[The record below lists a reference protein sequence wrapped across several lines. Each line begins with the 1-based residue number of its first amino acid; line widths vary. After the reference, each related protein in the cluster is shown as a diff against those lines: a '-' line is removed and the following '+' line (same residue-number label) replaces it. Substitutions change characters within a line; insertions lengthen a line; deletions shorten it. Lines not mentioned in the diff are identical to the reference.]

1 MKKSKF
7 LKKSLAMLLAVMLV
21 VAMIPLSAAAAVGD
35 YTPVGAPT
43 LAAGTDKNSQDSSF
57 SADPT
62 VSGSTYTVNFNYEE
76 DSAPALVV
84 NTVGVD
90 EQICYV
96 NSDGQY
102 DTVDNGESI
111 FLADDEDTA
120 GVGNTFTFW
129 VVKSDK
135 PEDADQISAP
145 YTVNW
150 TMGEAS
156 TEATVTSA
164 TLGTGDNKYTG
175 VVDNAANTIKF
186 TVPYGYKAANS
197 GTVALDIKKTSTA
210 TITGGT
216 TFTVANIKT
225 NMTKGASE
233 SFTLA
238 PEQGTNPET
247 WTVTVEE
254 ADALTAISL
263 GDVDGKIEIATADAT
278 NGAYN
283 KDYETG
289 DITFNMPAGTKTETV
304 NGEEQLMLV
313 PTFTIGSAYTKVEIE
328 TASGTYKEVKSGEE
342 FNFAY
347 LYNSKSAKLK
357 VTSPDN
363 NSTYNREYVLKMVID
378 GTSTAITGFT
388 ATDAAG
394 FAATGTV
401 NGNKL
406 TAEISSGANAPLTD
420 IDLTINAPVGAT
432 VTLSGGA
439 IAGTVSLT
447 DAKSDGN
454 FATTSSVDGSK
465 PITVTVKSPD
475 NSRQATYTLTITKA
489 EDANKNPQITSGK
502 LTIDKDSNDEAE
514 YTASI
519 SGNTITFTVPYS
531 TTKTDITASTTTVY
545 TWAKTAQTTEPAI
558 TLATDP
564 FASDAVN
571 TVAITSDGGDVVTYK
586 LVFTKEAAKTG
597 KSISDFILTEATNT
611 ALVEYKTTYDV
622 TASGTQF
629 NITLPQSVIDDATG
643 AAQNY
648 NVNFTLS
655 EGAKLYEVDSDVLKE
670 VKVDIDTE
678 TGAFKAGSSQIDL
691 VKFLTDG
698 QKYVIADEY
707 LAYEVTASSTLTGI
721 QSTAK
726 YDNHYTVYTVKATG
740 TNRTGTALTALSAN
754 DGLVTST
761 ISGKKVTINVPASY
775 AYDTAPAAANDADGS
790 LQNGFFFDFT
800 ISDGASLKAGTA
812 VLINGGDKQ
821 MSSDNKVV
829 TSGASATNPSFVAVK
844 NGDEYDLHVW
854 DGTDYDTP
862 VSALTVVSENGM
874 SVAYD
879 VEVKVNPAETGAVL
893 TSVKVGNTSATINNT
908 AKTVTVALP
917 YGTNL
922 GSLPLTIEASKLA
935 TVTVGGYASFENG
948 DAVSLVRPLKIT
960 VVSEDNATTN
970 VYTLTATT
978 ASQFTDVQP
987 GDWYYDNVMDA
998 VAAGIVSGRGDGTFG
1013 PNDRITRR
1021 DFAIMVSKLLLD
1033 GEDAPEATTT
1043 PFSDVAANDY
1053 GLNAIAY
1060 CAENGIIS
1068 GFDGEFRPS
1077 DNITRQEA
1085 ASVMK
1090 NALELTGTTSELF
1103 ADDAAIATWAK
1114 ANVYA
1119 CKAAGVFNGDDHN
1132 NFNPTSTLT
1141 RAEAASIMVNAMK

>member
-43 LAAGTDKNSQDSSF
+43 LAAGTDSSF

-62 VSGSTYTVNFNYEE
+62 PSGSTYTVNFNYEA
-76 DSAPALVV
+76 DSAPNLVV
-84 NTVGVD
+84 NTVGVN
-90 EQICYV
+90 EQIRYV
-96 NSDGQY
+96 DSNGQY
-102 DTVDNGESI
+102 TTVANGTVI
-111 FLADDEDTA
+111 ALADDEDTA

-129 VVKSDK
+129 VVKSAT
-135 PEDADQISAP
+135 ETDAISAP

-186 TVPYGYKAANS
+186 TVPYGYATSS
-197 GTVALDIKKTSTA
+197 GDKTVEVKVNDTA
-210 TITGGT
+210 SITGGYT
-216 TFTVANIKT
+216 QFKGTIETNEIKG
-225 NMTKGASE
+225 KAD
-233 SFTLA
+233 SFTLTS
-238 PEQGTNPET
+238 QLGTNPET
-247 WTVTVEE
+247 WTVTVKE

-263 GDVDGKIEIATADAT
+263 GDVEGEFGIETAQTDSANEGYE
-278 NGAYN
+278 NGA
-283 KDYETG
+283 
-289 DITFNMPAGTKTETV
+289 ITFNMPADTAPVEGKL
-304 NGEEQLMLV
+304 NLV
-313 PTFTIGSAYTKVEIE
+313 PTFTIGSAYTKVEVE
-328 TASGTYKEVKSGEE
+328 TASGDYKEIKSGEE
-342 FNFAY
+342 FDFVY
-347 LYNSKSAKLK
+347 LYTNKSAKLK

-363 NSTYNREYVLKMVID
+363 TSREYTLKMVID

-388 ATDAAG
+388 VTDDDS
-394 FAATGTV
+394 FEATGTV
-401 NGNKL
+401 NG
-406 TAEISSGANAPLTD
+406 TALSAQLSSEASLPGNVDITFDVATNAKVTIGASDVISANGKATFSGLAVNTQ
-420 IDLTINAPVGAT
+420 
-432 VTLSGGA
+432 
-439 IAGTVSLT
+439 
-447 DAKSDGN
+447 
-454 FATTSSVDGSK
+454 
-465 PITVTVKSPD
+465 PITVKVVSPD
-475 NSRQATYTLTITKA
+475 GTRQATYTLTITKA

-519 SGNTITFTVPYS
+519 SGTTITFTVPYS
-531 TTKTDITASTTTVY
+531 TTKEDITPGTKGTEY
-545 TWAKTAQTTEPAI
+545 TWAKTAQTKLSAI
-558 TLATDP
+558 N
-564 FASDAVN
+564 F
-571 TVAITSDGGDVVTYK
+571 VADSDGNYFGDKANNTIVVSSDGKDAVTYK
-586 LVFTKEAAKTG
+586 VVFNKEAAQTG
-597 KSISDFILTEATNT
+597 KSISDFILTQAGNT

-655 EGAKLYEVDSDVLKE
+655 EGAKLYEVGAAGALTE

-678 TGAFKAGSSQIDL
+678 TGAFKATSSKIDL
-691 VKFLTDG
+691 VNFLKDG

-707 LAYEVTASSTLTGI
+707 LAFEVGSQTLDTI
-721 QSTAK
+721 QKTAK

-740 TNRTGTALTALSAN
+740 TNRTGTALTSLSAN

-775 AYDTAPAAANDADGS
+775 AFDTAPSDAKK
-790 LQNGFFFDFT
+790 GFFLDFSV
-800 ISDGASLKAGTA
+800 SDGASLTGSSVA
-812 VLINGGDKQ
+812 LINGGDKE
-821 MSSDNKVV
+821 MKDNKVV
-829 TSGASATNPSFVAVK
+829 TSDASATNPNFVAVK
-844 NGDEYDLHVW
+844 NGDKYELQMWNGSAYAAL
-854 DGTDYDTP
+854 TDSY
-862 VSALTVVSENGM
+862 LTVVSENGM
-874 SVAYD
+874 EVDYT

-893 TSVKVGNTSATINNT
+893 TSVKVGNTSATIINT
-908 AKTVTVALP
+908 AKTVTVSLP

-922 GSLPLTIEASKLA
+922 GAQELTIEASKLA
-935 TVTVGGYASFENG
+935 TVTVTGYPNFENG
-948 DAVSLVRPLKIT
+948 DPVSLTRPLTIT
-960 VVSEDNATTN
+960 VTSENGATTN

-978 ASQFTDVQP
+978 AAQFSDVST
-987 GDWYYDNVMDA
+987 GDWFYQNVMDA

-1068 GFDGEFRPS
+1068 GFDGEFRPG

-1090 NALELTGTTSELF
+1090 NALELTGTTSDLF

>member
-43 LAAGTDKNSQDSSF
+43 LAAGTGSSF

-62 VSGSTYTVNFNYEE
+62 VSGSTYTVNFNYEDGSE
-76 DSAPALVV
+76 PDLTITTRGTAERIRY
-84 NTVGVD
+84 VD
-90 EQICYV
+90 DGTYTTT
-96 NSDGQY
+96 NSSSV
-102 DTVDNGESI
+102 TIN
-111 FLADDEDTA
+111 LTDDEDTA

-129 VVKSDK
+129 VVKSDSE
-135 PEDADQISAP
+135 PDAISDA

-156 TEATVTSA
+156 TEASVTSA

-247 WTVTVEE
+247 WTVTVKE

-263 GDVDGKIEIATADAT
+263 GDVEGEFGTQTSGANKGYEDGTV
-278 NGAYN
+278 
-283 KDYETG
+283 
-289 DITFNMPAGTKTETV
+289 TFNMPADTALVDGKL
-304 NGEEQLMLV
+304 NLV

-347 LYNSKSAKLK
+347 LYNNKSAKLK

-531 TTKTDITASTTTVY
+531 TTFEKIDDTDDY
-545 TWAKTAQTTEPAI
+545 TWAKTAQTKIDSFTFTP
-558 TLATDP
+558 D
-564 FASDAVN
+564 
-571 TVAITSDGGDVVTYK
+571 SDGNYFGDKANNTIVVSSDGKDAVTYK
-586 LVFTKEAAKTG
+586 VVFNKEAAQTG
-597 KSISDFILTEATNT
+597 KSISDFILTQANNT
-611 ALVEYKTTYDV
+611 ALVEYKTTYGV

-629 NITLPQSVIDDATG
+629 NITLPQSVINAARAVG
-643 AAQNY
+643 ASADKY
-648 NVNFTLS
+648 YVNFTLS
-655 EGAKLYEVDSDVLKE
+655 EGAKLYEVDSSTGALNE

-678 TGAFKAGSSQIDL
+678 TGAFKTGSSQIDL
-691 VKFLTDG
+691 VNFLKDG

-707 LAYEVTASSTLTGI
+707 LAYEVTTSSTLKGI
-721 QSTAK
+721 QDTAK

-740 TNRTGTALTALSAN
+740 TNRTGTALTSLSAN

-775 AYDTAPAAANDADGS
+775 AFDTAPSDAKK
-790 LQNGFFFDFT
+790 GFFLDFSV
-800 ISDGASLKAGTA
+800 SDGASLTGSSVA
-812 VLINGGDKQ
+812 LINGGDKE
-821 MSSDNKVV
+821 MKDNKVV
-829 TSGASATNPSFVAVK
+829 TSDASATNPNFVAVK
-844 NGDEYDLHVW
+844 NGDKYELQMWNGSAYAAL
-854 DGTDYDTP
+854 TDSY
-862 VSALTVVSENGM
+862 LTVVSENGM
-874 SVAYD
+874 EVDYT
-879 VEVKVNPAETGAVL
+879 VEVKVNPAETGALL
-893 TSVKVGNTSATINNT
+893 TSVKVGNTNAVINNT

-935 TVTVGGYASFENG
+935 TVTVTGYPNFENG
-948 DAVSLVRPLKIT
+948 DPVSLTRPLTIT
-960 VVSEDNATTN
+960 VTSENGATTN

-978 ASQFTDVQP
+978 AAQFSDVSTD
-987 GDWYYDNVMDA
+987 DWFYQNVMDA

-1068 GFDGEFRPS
+1068 GFDGEFRPG

-1090 NALELTGTTSELF
+1090 NALELTGTTSDLF

>member
-43 LAAGTDKNSQDSSF
+43 LAAGTGSSF

-62 VSGSTYTVNFNYEE
+62 VSGSTYTVNFNYEDGSE
-76 DSAPALVV
+76 PDLTITTRGTAERIRYVV
-84 NTVGVD
+84 DGT
-90 EQICYV
+90 YTTT
-96 NSDGQY
+96 NSSSV
-102 DTVDNGESI
+102 TIN
-111 FLADDEDTA
+111 LTDDEDTA

-129 VVKSDK
+129 VVKSDT
-135 PEDADQISAP
+135 ETDAISNA

-186 TVPYGYKAANS
+186 TVPYGYATSS
-197 GTVALDIKKTSTA
+197 GDTTVEVKVNDTA
-210 TITGGT
+210 SITGGYT
-216 TFTVANIKT
+216 QFKGTIETNEIKG
-225 NMTKGASE
+225 KAD
-233 SFTLA
+233 SFTLTS
-238 PEQGTNPET
+238 QLGTNPET
-247 WTVTVEE
+247 WTVTVKE

-263 GDVDGKIEIATADAT
+263 GDVEGEFGIETAQTDSANEGYE
-278 NGAYN
+278 NGA
-283 KDYETG
+283 
-289 DITFNMPAGTKTETV
+289 ITFNMPADTAPVEGKL
-304 NGEEQLMLV
+304 NLV
-313 PTFTIGSAYTKVEIE
+313 PTFTIGSAYTKVEVE
-328 TASGTYKEVKSGEE
+328 TASGDYKEIKSGEE
-342 FNFAY
+342 FDFAY
-347 LYNSKSAKLK
+347 LYTNKSAKLK

-363 NSTYNREYVLKMVID
+363 TSREYTLKMVID

-406 TAEISSGANAPLTD
+406 TAEISSGADAPLTD

-439 IAGTVSLT
+439 ITGTVSLT

-454 FATTSSVDGSK
+454 FATTTSVDGSK

-475 NSRQATYTLTITKA
+475 KSRQAIYTLTLTKA

-531 TTKTDITASTTTVY
+531 TTYTDIDKATTTTEY
-545 TWAKTAQTTEPAI
+545 TWAKTAQTKIDSFTFTP
-558 TLATDP
+558 D
-564 FASDAVN
+564 
-571 TVAITSDGGDVVTYK
+571 SDGNYFGDKANNTIVVSSDGKDAVTYK
-586 LVFTKEAAKTG
+586 VVFNKEAAQTG
-597 KSISDFILTEATNT
+597 KSISDFILTQAGNT

-629 NITLPQSVIDDATG
+629 NITLPQSVINAAKTG
-643 AAQNY
+643 TQEY

-655 EGAKLYEVDSDVLKE
+655 EGAKLYEVGAAGALTE

-678 TGAFKAGSSQIDL
+678 TGAFKATSSKIDL
-691 VKFLTDG
+691 VNFLKDG

-707 LAYEVTASSTLTGI
+707 LAFEVGSQTLDTI
-721 QSTAK
+721 QKTAK

-761 ISGKKVTINVPASY
+761 ISGKKVTINVPFSFSF
-775 AYDTAPAAANDADGS
+775 DTAPSDAKK
-790 LQNGFFFDFT
+790 GFFLDFSV
-800 ISDGASLKAGTA
+800 SDGASLEASGVT
-812 VLINGGDKQ
+812 LINGGDKK
-821 MSSDNKVV
+821 MNDDKTEVI
-829 TSGASATNPSFVAVK
+829 TKDPSANNPTFVAVK
-844 NGDEYDLHVW
+844 SGNKYELRIWKDSNFSTNVED
-854 DGTDYDTP
+854 
-862 VSALTVVSENGM
+862 LTVVSENGM
-874 SVAYD
+874 KVDYT

-908 AKTVTVALP
+908 AKTVTVSLP

-922 GSLPLTIEASKLA
+922 GAQELTIEASKLA
-935 TVTVGGYASFENG
+935 TVTVTGYPNFENG
-948 DAVSLVRPLKIT
+948 DPVSLTRPLTIT
-960 VVSEDNATTN
+960 VTSENGATTN

-978 ASQFTDVQP
+978 AAQFSDVNT
-987 GDWYYDNVMDA
+987 GDWFYQNVMDA

-1068 GFDGEFRPS
+1068 GFDGEFRPG

-1090 NALELTGTTSELF
+1090 NALELTGTTSDLF

>member
-1 MKKSKF
+1 MTITTRGT
-7 LKKSLAMLLAVMLV
+7 AERIRYV
-21 VAMIPLSAAAAVGD
+21 VDG
-35 YTPVGAPT
+35 
-43 LAAGTDKNSQDSSF
+43 
-57 SADPT
+57 
-62 VSGSTYTVNFNYEE
+62 TYT
-76 DSAPALVV
+76 
-84 NTVGVD
+84 TT
-90 EQICYV
+90 
-96 NSDGQY
+96 NSSSV
-102 DTVDNGESI
+102 TIN
-111 FLADDEDTA
+111 LTDDEDTA

-129 VVKSDK
+129 VVKSAT
-135 PEDADQISAP
+135 ETDAISAP

-263 GDVDGKIEIATADAT
+263 GDVDGKIEIATADSTNSGLT

-304 NGEEQLMLV
+304 NGAEQLMLV
-313 PTFTIGSAYTKVEIE
+313 PTFTIGSAYTKVEVE
-328 TASGTYKEVKSGEE
+328 TASGTYTEIKAGEE

-347 LYNSKSAKLK
+347 LYKNKSAKLK

-388 ATDAAG
+388 ATDADG
-394 FAATGTV
+394 FVATGTV

-406 TAEISSGANAPLTD
+406 SAEISSGADAPLTD

-439 IAGTVSLT
+439 ITGTVSLT

-454 FATTSSVDGSK
+454 FATTTSVDGSK

-475 NSRQATYTLTITKA
+475 KSRQAIYTLTLTKA

-502 LTIDKDSNDEAE
+502 LTIDKGTNDEAE

-519 SGNTITFTVPYS
+519 SGSTITFTVPYS
-531 TTKTDITASTTTVY
+531 TTFEKIDDTDDY
-545 TWAKTAQTTEPAI
+545 TWAKTAQTKIDSFTFTP
-558 TLATDP
+558 D
-564 FASDAVN
+564 
-571 TVAITSDGGDVVTYK
+571 SDGNYFGDKANNTIVVSSDGKDAVTYK
-586 LVFTKEAAKTG
+586 VVFNKEAAQTG
-597 KSISDFILTEATNT
+597 KSISDFILTQAGNT

-629 NITLPQSVIDDATG
+629 NITLPQSVINAAKTG
-643 AAQNY
+643 TQKY

-655 EGAKLYEVDSDVLKE
+655 EGAKLYEVDSSTGALNE

-678 TGAFKAGSSQIDL
+678 TGAFKTGSSQIDL
-691 VKFLTDG
+691 VNFLKDG

-707 LAYEVTASSTLTGI
+707 LAYEVTTSSTLKGI
-721 QSTAK
+721 QDTAK

-740 TNRTGTALTALSAN
+740 TNRTGTALTSLSAN

-761 ISGKKVTINVPASY
+761 ISGKKVTINVPFSFSF
-775 AYDTAPAAANDADGS
+775 DTAPSDAKK
-790 LQNGFFFDFT
+790 GFFLDFSV
-800 ISDGASLKAGTA
+800 SDGASLEAAGVT
-812 VLINGGDKQ
+812 LINGGDKK
-821 MSSDNKVV
+821 MNDDKTEVI
-829 TSGASATNPSFVAVK
+829 TKDPSANNPTFVAVK
-844 NGDEYDLHVW
+844 NGNKYELRIWKDSNFSTNVED
-854 DGTDYDTP
+854 
-862 VSALTVVSENGM
+862 LTVVSENGM
-874 SVAYD
+874 EVDYT
-879 VEVKVNPAETGAVL
+879 VEVKVNPAETGALL
-893 TSVKVGNTSATINNT
+893 TSVRVGNTSATINNT
-908 AKTVTVALP
+908 TKTVTVNLP
-917 YGTNL
+917 FGTNL
-922 GSLPLTIEASKLA
+922 GSQQLTIEASKLA
-935 TVTVGGYASFENG
+935 TVKVDGTEYTEPMTK
-948 DAVSLVRPLKIT
+948 SLTRELEIEVTAEAGAP
-960 VVSEDNATTN
+960 VN

-978 ASQFTDVQP
+978 AAQFSDVNT
-987 GDWYYDNVMDA
+987 GDWFYQNVMDA

-1068 GFDGEFRPS
+1068 GFDGEFRPG

-1090 NALELTGTTSELF
+1090 NALELTGTTSDLF

>member
-43 LAAGTDKNSQDSSF
+43 LAAGTDSSF

-62 VSGSTYTVNFNYEE
+62 VSGSTYTVNFNYEA
-76 DSAPALVV
+76 DSAPNLVV
-84 NTVGVD
+84 NTVGVG
-90 EQICYV
+90 ERIRYV

-102 DTVDNGESI
+102 TVVNNGVVI
-111 FLADDEDTA
+111 PLTDDEDTA

-129 VVKSDK
+129 VVKSD
-135 PEDADQISAP
+135 DDNAISNA

-156 TEATVTSA
+156 TEASVTSA

-186 TVPYGYKAANS
+186 TVPYGYATS
-197 GTVALDIKKTSTA
+197 GDKTVEVKVNDTA
-210 TITGGT
+210 SITGGYT
-216 TFTVANIKT
+216 QFKGTIET
-225 NMTKGASE
+225 NTTKGSAD
-233 SFTLA
+233 SFTLTS
-238 PEQGTNPET
+238 QLGTNPET
-247 WTVTVEE
+247 WTVTVKE

-263 GDVDGKIEIATADAT
+263 GDVEGEFGTQTSGANKGYEDGTV
-278 NGAYN
+278 
-283 KDYETG
+283 
-289 DITFNMPAGTKTETV
+289 TFNMPADTAKVDNEL
-304 NGEEQLMLV
+304 NLV
-313 PTFTIGSAYTKVEIE
+313 PTFTIGSAYTEVTLNGEEI
-328 TASGTYKEVKSGEE
+328 TSGEE
-342 FNFAY
+342 FDFAD
-347 LYNSKSAKLK
+347 LLDAGDSGLTLTI
-357 VTSPDN
+357 TSPDN
-363 NSTYNREYVLKMVID
+363 TSREYTLKMVID

-388 ATDAAG
+388 VTDDDN
-394 FAATGTV
+394 FEATGTV
-401 NGNKL
+401 NG
-406 TAEISSGANAPLTD
+406 TALSAQLSSEASLPGEVDIVFDVATNAD
-420 IDLTINAPVGAT
+420 VIIG
-432 VTLSGGA
+432 S
-439 IAGTVSLT
+439 
-447 DAKSDGN
+447 
-454 FATTSSVDGSK
+454 TTKTSVDGK
-465 PITVTVKSPD
+465 ATFTDLDVTAQPISIRVVSPD
-475 NSRQATYTLTITKA
+475 NSRQATYTLTLTKA

-502 LTIDKDSNDEAE
+502 LTIDKGTNDEAE

-531 TTKTDITASTTTVY
+531 TTYTDINKATATTEY
-545 TWAKTAQTTEPAI
+545 TWAKTAQTKIDSFTFTP
-558 TLATDP
+558 D
-564 FASDAVN
+564 SDNNYFGDKANN
-571 TVAITSDGGDVVTYK
+571 TIVVSSDGKDAVTYK
-586 LVFTKEAAKTG
+586 VVFNKEAAQTG
-597 KSISDFILTEATNT
+597 KSISDFILTQAGNT

-629 NITLPQSVIDDATG
+629 NITLPQSVIDAAKTG
-643 AAQNY
+643 TQEY

-655 EGAKLYEVDSDVLKE
+655 EGAKLYEVGPGGALTE
-670 VKVDIDTE
+670 IKVNIDTE
-678 TGAFKAGSSQIDL
+678 TGDFKAAVSPAVSKIDL
-691 VKFLTDG
+691 VKFLTSG

-707 LAYEVTASSTLTGI
+707 LAFEVGSQTLDTI
-721 QSTAK
+721 QKTAK

-761 ISGKKVTINVPASY
+761 ISGKKVTINVPFSFSF
-775 AYDTAPAAANDADGS
+775 DTAPSDAKK
-790 LQNGFFFDFT
+790 GFFLDFSV
-800 ISDGASLKAGTA
+800 SDGASLEAAGVT
-812 VLINGGDKQ
+812 LINGGDKK
-821 MSSDNKVV
+821 MNDDKTEVI
-829 TSGASATNPSFVAVK
+829 TKDPSANNPTFVAVK
-844 NGDEYDLHVW
+844 NGDKYELRIWKDSNFSTNVE
-854 DGTDYDTP
+854 D
-862 VSALTVVSENGM
+862 LTVVSENGM
-874 SVAYD
+874 EVDYT

-893 TSVKVGNTSATINNT
+893 TSVKVGNASASINNT
-908 AKTVTVALP
+908 AKTVTVSLP

-922 GSLPLTIEASKLA
+922 GAQELTIEASKLA
-935 TVTVGGYASFENG
+935 KVWVGSNLYTEPVTI
-948 DAVSLVRPLKIT
+948 SLTRPVTIT
-960 VVSEDNATTN
+960 VQSENTATTN

-978 ASQFTDVQP
+978 AAQFSDVNT
-987 GDWYYDNVMDA
+987 GDWFYQNVMDA

-1043 PFSDVAANDY
+1043 PFSDVSADDY
-1053 GLNAIAY
+1053 ALNAIAY

>member
-43 LAAGTDKNSQDSSF
+43 LAAGTDSSF

-62 VSGSTYTVNFNYEE
+62 PSGSTYTVNFNYEA
-76 DSAPALVV
+76 DSAPNLVV
-84 NTVGVD
+84 NTVGVN
-90 EQICYV
+90 EQIRYV
-96 NSDGQY
+96 DSNGQY
-102 DTVDNGESI
+102 TTVANGTVI
-111 FLADDEDTA
+111 ALADDEDTA

-186 TVPYGYKAANS
+186 TVPYGYATS
-197 GTVALDIKKTSTA
+197 GNKTVEVKVNDTA
-210 TITGGT
+210 SITGGYT
-216 TFTVANIKT
+216 QFKGTIETNEIKG
-225 NMTKGASE
+225 KAD
-233 SFTLA
+233 SFTLTS
-238 PEQGTNPET
+238 QLGTNPET
-247 WTVTVEE
+247 WTVTVKE

-263 GDVDGKIEIATADAT
+263 GDVEGEFGTQTSGANKGYEDGTV
-278 NGAYN
+278 
-283 KDYETG
+283 
-289 DITFNMPAGTKTETV
+289 TFNMPADTALVDGKL
-304 NGEEQLMLV
+304 NLV

-347 LYNSKSAKLK
+347 LYNNKSAKLK

-388 ATDAAG
+388 VTDDDN
-394 FAATGTV
+394 FEATGTV
-401 NGNKL
+401 NG
-406 TAEISSGANAPLTD
+406 TALSAQLSSEASLPGNVKIVFDVATNADVIIDSTTKTAAN
-420 IDLTINAPVGAT
+420 GKAT
-432 VTLSGGA
+432 FDSLAVT
-439 IAGTVSLT
+439 TQ
-447 DAKSDGN
+447 
-454 FATTSSVDGSK
+454 
-465 PITVTVKSPD
+465 PITVKVISPD
-475 NSRQATYTLTITKA
+475 DSRQATYTLTITKA

-502 LTIDKDSNDEAE
+502 LTIDKGTNDEAE

-655 EGAKLYEVDSDVLKE
+655 EGAKLYEVGAAGALTE
-670 VKVDIDTE
+670 IKVNIDTE
-678 TGAFKAGSSQIDL
+678 TGDFKAADSPAVSEIDL
-691 VKFLTDG
+691 VKFLTSG

-707 LAYEVTASSTLTGI
+707 LAFEVGSQTLDTI
-721 QSTAK
+721 QKTAK

-740 TNRTGTALTALSAN
+740 TNRTGTALTSLSAN

-761 ISGKKVTINVPASY
+761 ISGRKVTINVPASY
-775 AYDTAPAAANDADGS
+775 AEAGADP
-790 LQNGFFFDFT
+790 FFFDFT
-800 ISDGASLKAGTA
+800 ISDGASLEAGSAT
-812 VLINGGDKQ
+812 LINGGDKE
-821 MSSDNKVV
+821 MSTDNKVIN
-829 TSGASATNPSFVAVK
+829 SAANNSTNPAFTVTYNS
-844 NGDEYDLHVW
+844 GDKKYELRLGSST
-854 DGTDYDTP
+854 GT
-862 VSALTVVSENGM
+862 VISALTVKAENN
-874 SVAYD
+874 VTVPYT
-879 VEVKVNPAETGAVL
+879 VEVKVNAAETGALL
-893 TSVKVGNTSATINNT
+893 TSVKVGNTNAVINNT

-1043 PFSDVAANDY
+1043 PFSDVSADDY
-1053 GLNAIAY
+1053 ALNAIAY

>member
-35 YTPVGAPT
+35 YTPVGQPT
-43 LAAGTDKNSQDSSF
+43 LAAGTGSSF

-62 VSGSTYTVNFNYEE
+62 VSGNTYTVNFNYEA
-76 DSAPALVV
+76 DSKPVLVI
-84 NTVGVD
+84 NTIGTGEIVRYVD
-90 EQICYV
+90 
-96 NSDGQY
+96 
-102 DTVDNGESI
+102 DNGTYQASTAGGATI
-111 FLADDEDTA
+111 TLKDDADTA

-129 VVKSDK
+129 IVKSSS
-135 PEDADQISAP
+135 ETDAISAP

-156 TEATVTSA
+156 TEASVTSA
-164 TLGTGDNKYTG
+164 TLGTGTQTYTG

-186 TVPYGYKAANS
+186 TVPYGYSSASGSKAVDVKVNDTASVNNGS
-197 GTVALDIKKTSTA
+197 GYTSFTG
-210 TITGGT
+210 TIE
-216 TFTVANIKT
+216 T
-225 NMTKGASE
+225 NTTKGTANTFVLSSQE
-233 SFTLA
+233 
-238 PEQGTNPET
+238 GTNPET
-247 WTVTVEE
+247 WTVTVVE

-263 GDVDGKIEIATADAT
+263 GDVKGEFGTQPSGT
-278 NGAYN
+278 NEG
-283 KDYETG
+283 YENG
-289 DITFNMPAGTKTETV
+289 IITFNMPADTAKVDNEL
-304 NGEEQLMLV
+304 NLI
-313 PTFTIGSAYTKVEIE
+313 PTFTIGSAYEKVELNN
-328 TASGTYKEVKSGEE
+328 KEIKSGEE
-342 FNFAY
+342 FDFAG
-347 LYNSKSAKLK
+347 LLDAGTTGLSL
-357 VTSPDN
+357 VITSPDN
-363 NSTYNREYVLKMVID
+363 TTRNYTLKMVVD

-388 ATDAAG
+388 VEGQTAAG
-394 FAATGTV
+394 SGMSGYVATGVV
-401 NGNKL
+401 NGTALSAEMSSNTDLTKTLVIKL
-406 TAEISSGANAPLTD
+406 NVATGATVYYDGSNNVKSVNGVATITRTGYTAPLTYR
-420 IDLTINAPVGAT
+420 V
-432 VTLSGGA
+432 V
-439 IAGTVSLT
+439 
-447 DAKSDGN
+447 
-454 FATTSSVDGSK
+454 
-465 PITVTVKSPD
+465 SPD
-475 NSRQATYTLTITKA
+475 GSRQASYTLTITKA
-489 EDANKNPQITSGK
+489 EDPNKNPQISSGK
-502 LTIDKDSNDEAE
+502 LTIDKGTNDEAE

-629 NITLPQSVIDDATG
+629 NVTLPQSVIDSISGT
-643 AAQNY
+643 QNY
-648 NVNFTLS
+648 WTNFTLS
-655 EGAKLYEVDSDVLKE
+655 EGAKFYEVDGSGNL
-670 VKVDIDTE
+670 TE
-678 TGAFKAGSSQIDL
+678 ITTNINKDTGAFQNPTSGVGQIDL
-691 VKFLTDG
+691 MGFLADG
-698 QKYVIADEY
+698 QKYLIVDEY
-707 LAYEVTASSTLTGI
+707 LAYEISGKTLSTI

-740 TNRTGTALTALSAN
+740 TNRTGTALTSLSAN

-761 ISGKKVTINVPASY
+761 ISGRKVTINVPASY
-775 AYDTAPAAANDADGS
+775 AEAGADP
-790 LQNGFFFDFT
+790 FFFDFT
-800 ISDGASLKAGTA
+800 ISDGASLEAGSAT
-812 VLINGGDKQ
+812 LINGGDKE
-821 MSSDNKVV
+821 MSTDNKVIN
-829 TSGASATNPSFVAVK
+829 SAANNSTNPAFTVTYNS
-844 NGDEYDLHVW
+844 GDKKYELRLGSST
-854 DGTDYDTP
+854 GT
-862 VSALTVVSENGM
+862 VISALTVKAENN
-874 SVAYD
+874 VTVPYT
-879 VEVKVNPAETGAVL
+879 VEVKVNAAETGALL
-893 TSVKVGNTSATINNT
+893 TSVKVGNTNAVINNT

-1068 GFDGEFRPS
+1068 GFDGEFRPG